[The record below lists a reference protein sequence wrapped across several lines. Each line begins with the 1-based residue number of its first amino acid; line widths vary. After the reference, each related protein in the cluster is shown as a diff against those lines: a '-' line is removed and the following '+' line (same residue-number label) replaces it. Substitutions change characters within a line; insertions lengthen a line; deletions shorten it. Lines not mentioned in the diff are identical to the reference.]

1 MRDIVI
7 LGSTGSIGVQALELV
22 AANPDLFRVVG
33 LSAGSQNLPLLF
45 EQARTFRVPV
55 VGTTASRDAW
65 GSLADGIAVIDG
77 ALAST
82 EIAAIPCDIVLNGIT
97 GSIGLGPTLS
107 ALGAGNKV
115 ALANKESLVAG
126 GPLVM
131 KFGADRIIPVD
142 SEHSAL
148 YQALL
153 AGKRD
158 QVKKFIITASGG
170 AFRDRKDLTGVTL
183 EEALMH
189 PTWSMGPMVT
199 INSATLMNKG
209 LEIIEVDEDYRP
221 VFDTVR
227 AGVDQLVQAI
237 QPQAAIR
244 QAGQIV
250 FTTGAWIGKLL
261 DLPVEAERTVLGWFS
276 PVCDFANFSE
286 KNLPVWIVDSEA
298 SGHFYGFPTHGI
310 PGFKLGRLRETP
322 SPSVD
327 PGKPRVEPNQEDEAD
342 MRQFV
347 SRYFPS
353 ANGPILSMVSCFF
366 ENTPD
371 RSPIID
377 GVPGV
382 EGAWVLGGF
391 SGHGFKYATVTG
403 EIAKD
408 LVTKGSSTQNL
419 APFKASRFVIKASS

>member
-22 AANPDLFRVVG
+22 AAHPDLFRVVG

-65 GSLADGIAVIDG
+65 GSLADGVAVIDG

-131 KFGADRIIPVD
+131 KFGADRIIPVV

-189 PTWSMGPMVT
+189 PTWSMGLMVT

-209 LEIIEVDEDYRP
+209 LEIVEAHYLFDMPYSQIDAVIHPQSVIHSMVEYIDGSTIAQLSPPNMKGPIGYALGYPDRLKRATSPVDWTIAHQWNFAPIDTEKFESITLARHAGQMGSIATATLNAANEVAVQSFIDKRLEFSEIVKVVAQSLSR
-221 VFDTVR
+221 
-227 AGVDQLVQAI
+227 VDQ
-237 QPQAAIR
+237 
-244 QAGQIV
+244 G
-250 FTTGAWIGKLL
+250 
-261 DLPVEAERTVLGWFS
+261 DLR
-276 PVCDFANFSE
+276 DFADVS
-286 KNLPVWIVDSEA
+286 A
-298 SGHFYGFPTHGI
+298 
-310 PGFKLGRLRETP
+310 
-322 SPSVD
+322 
-327 PGKPRVEPNQEDEAD
+327 VEQNAR
-342 MRQFV
+342 M
-347 SRYFPS
+347 
-353 ANGPILSMVSCFF
+353 
-366 ENTPD
+366 
-371 RSPIID
+371 
-377 GVPGV
+377 
-382 EGAWVLGGF
+382 
-391 SGHGFKYATVTG
+391 
-403 EIAKD
+403 IAAEYIEE
-408 LVTKGSSTQNL
+408 LVK
-419 APFKASRFVIKASS
+419 

>member
-45 EQARTFRVPV
+45 EQAKTFRVPV

-65 GSLADGIAVIDG
+65 GSLADGVAVIDG
-77 ALAST
+77 PLAST

-97 GSIGLGPTLS
+97 GSIGLGPTLA

-131 KFGADRIIPVD
+131 AFGADRIIPVD

-153 AGKRD
+153 AGKRSE
-158 QVKKFIITASGG
+158 VKKFIITASGG

-183 EEALMH
+183 DEALMH

-209 LEIIEVDEDYRP
+209 LEIIEAHYL
-221 VFDTVR
+221 FDMPYSQIDAVIHPQSVIHSMVEYIDGSTIAQLSPPNMKGPIGYALGYPDRVKR
-227 AGVDQLVQAI
+227 ATTPIDWTSSHQWNFEAI
-237 QPQAAIR
+237 DTEKFASIDLAR
-244 QAGQIV
+244 QAGQMGSIATATLNAANEVAVQSFIDKRLEFSEIV
-250 FTTGAWIGKLL
+250 KVVAQSLSRVDKG
-261 DLPVEAERTVLGWFS
+261 DLR
-276 PVCDFANFSE
+276 DFADVS
-286 KNLPVWIVDSEA
+286 A
-298 SGHFYGFPTHGI
+298 
-310 PGFKLGRLRETP
+310 
-322 SPSVD
+322 
-327 PGKPRVEPNQEDEAD
+327 VEQNARMITAE
-342 MRQFV
+342 
-347 SRYFPS
+347 Y
-353 ANGPILSMVSCFF
+353 I
-366 ENTPD
+366 
-371 RSPIID
+371 
-377 GVPGV
+377 
-382 EGAWVLGGF
+382 EG
-391 SGHGFKYATVTG
+391 
-403 EIAKD
+403 
-408 LVTKGSSTQNL
+408 L
-419 APFKASRFVIKASS
+419 AQ

>member
-33 LSAGSQNLPLLF
+33 LSAGSQNLPLLV

-55 VGTTASRDAW
+55 VGTTAPRDAW

-158 QVKKFIITASGG
+158 QVKKFVITASGG

-209 LEIIEVDEDYRP
+209 LEIIEAHYLFDMPYSQIDAVLHPQSVIHSMVEYIDGSTIAQLSPPNMKGPIGYALGYPDRLKRATSPVDWTSAHQWNFAP
-221 VFDTVR
+221 IDTEKFESITLAR
-227 AGVDQLVQAI
+227 HAGQMGSIATATLNAANEVAVQSFIDKRLEFSEIVKVVAQSLSRVDQ
-237 QPQAAIR
+237 
-244 QAGQIV
+244 G
-250 FTTGAWIGKLL
+250 
-261 DLPVEAERTVLGWFS
+261 DLR
-276 PVCDFANFSE
+276 DFADVS
-286 KNLPVWIVDSEA
+286 A
-298 SGHFYGFPTHGI
+298 
-310 PGFKLGRLRETP
+310 
-322 SPSVD
+322 
-327 PGKPRVEPNQEDEAD
+327 VEQNAR
-342 MRQFV
+342 M
-347 SRYFPS
+347 
-353 ANGPILSMVSCFF
+353 
-366 ENTPD
+366 
-371 RSPIID
+371 
-377 GVPGV
+377 
-382 EGAWVLGGF
+382 
-391 SGHGFKYATVTG
+391 
-403 EIAKD
+403 IAAEYIEE
-408 LVTKGSSTQNL
+408 LVK
-419 APFKASRFVIKASS
+419 